1 MALPTQ
7 SNVAIDATS
16 SGGPTQPTQLPPGLT
31 ASTLPAARTSV
42 VVQGY
47 GTTANVTCNFATDTF
62 LFRGDGGIWDDT
74 QQAWINA
81 DTFGASGSP
90 RK

>member
-7 SNVAIDATS
+7 IDVAIDATS
-16 SGGPTQPTQLPPGLT
+16 SGGPTQPISNPPGL
-31 ASTLPAARTSV
+31 SITLPAGRTSV

-47 GTTANVTCNFATDTF
+47 ATTANVTCNFATDTF
-62 LFRGDGGIWDDT
+62 LYRGDGAIWDDT

-81 DTFGASGSP
+81 DVFASSGSP

>member
-7 SNVAIDATS
+7 VDVAIDGTS
-16 SGGPTQPTQLPPGLT
+16 SGGPTQPISNPPGL
-31 ASTLPAARTSV
+31 SITLPADRTGV

-47 GTTANVTCNFATDTF
+47 GTTANVTWSFATDTF
-62 LFRGDGGIWDDT
+62 LYRGDGAIWYDT

-81 DTFGASGSP
+81 DTFASSGTP

>member
-16 SGGPTQPTQLPPGLT
+16 SGGPTQPAQLPPGISL
-31 ASTLPAARTSV
+31 TLPAARTAV
-42 VVQGY
+42 VVQATSG
-47 GTTANVTCNFATDTF
+47 GNVTCNFATDTF

-74 QQAWINA
+74 QQAWINS
-81 DTFGASGSP
+81 DTFLSSGTP